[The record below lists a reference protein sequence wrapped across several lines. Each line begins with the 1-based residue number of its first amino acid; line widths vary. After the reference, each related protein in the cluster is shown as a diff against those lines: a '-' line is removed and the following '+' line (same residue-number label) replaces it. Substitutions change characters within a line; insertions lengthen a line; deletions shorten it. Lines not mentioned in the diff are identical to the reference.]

1 MHDEEI
7 KITSHD
13 YWFKVVDFLQ
23 QNWALIVPYWFN
35 SPQLC
40 CGNKKKK
47 IFRFD
52 SSRLC
57 REKISIDEDE
67 SGAAIVYFFGDTSGV
82 FDQMSFTSKT
92 EAETALR
99 RNGFTLYD
107 EDVKAQEFIA
117 KPNPPFHSANHPN
130 GLIYSSGKFW
140 R

>member
-7 KITSHD
+7 KITSRD

-23 QNWALIVPYWFN
+23 QNWALI
-35 SPQLC
+35 
-40 CGNKKKK
+40 
-47 IFRFD
+47 
-52 SSRLC
+52 
-57 REKISIDEDE
+57 DEDK

-140 R
+140 KQTN